1 MSRKLPAELLGRPSP
16 EETSAKGR
24 NAAQPPHFADLGSS
38 TFRRDLVLQAARR
51 TAPAVALVPGTL
63 FVPTDISAPAFGAAT
78 RPVACRPSIRLR
90 RVPAGRRLLQRTERS
105 TDRRDF
111 AHARRYEHLLNAALV
126 DPRVGRVRPPLA
138 ELSGFE
144 PGRVGAKSG
153 PPADCCWK
161 GVNTKRFWKLG
172 GHLRSFFRR
181 AHQRMNRAS
190 RFSCSDKATS
200 QTRRAQELRRSSS

>member
-1 MSRKLPAELLGRPSP
+1 MRLQLPAELLGRPSP

-24 NAAQPPHFADLGSS
+24 NAAQPPHFADLDSS

-51 TAPAVALVPGTL
+51 TAPAVALVPGNL

-126 DPRVGRVRPPLA
+126 DPRVGRVRPPVA

-161 GVNTKRFWKLG
+161 GVG
-172 GHLRSFFRR
+172 
-181 AHQRMNRAS
+181 
-190 RFSCSDKATS
+190 CSGDDVQA
-200 QTRRAQELRRSSS
+200 

>member
-1 MSRKLPAELLGRPSP
+1 MRPKLPAELLGRPSP

-24 NAAQPPHFADLGSS
+24 NAAQPPHFADLDSS

-51 TAPAVALVPGTL
+51 TAPAVALVPGNL

-111 AHARRYEHLLNAALV
+111 AHARRYEHSLNAALV
-126 DPRVGRVRPPLA
+126 DA
-138 ELSGFE
+138 
-144 PGRVGAKSG
+144 
-153 PPADCCWK
+153 
-161 GVNTKRFWKLG
+161 T
-172 GHLRSFFRR
+172 RSSAGRR
-181 AHQRMNRAS
+181 AFRV
-190 RFSCSDKATS
+190 
-200 QTRRAQELRRSSS
+200 QTWARRCEKWSAGRLLLERGWMLRR

>member
-51 TAPAVALVPGTL
+51 TAPAVALVPGNL
-63 FVPTDISAPAFGAAT
+63 FVPTDISAPAFGAAA

-105 TDRRDF
+105 TDRRSF
-111 AHARRYEHLLNAALV
+111 AHARQYEHSLNAALV
-126 DPRVGRVRPPLA
+126 DARVGRVRPPVA

-153 PPADCCWK
+153 PPAGCCWK
-161 GVNTKRFWKLG
+161 GVG
-172 GHLRSFFRR
+172 
-181 AHQRMNRAS
+181 
-190 RFSCSDKATS
+190 CSGDDVQA
-200 QTRRAQELRRSSS
+200 

>member
-1 MSRKLPAELLGRPSP
+1 MRRKLPAELLGRPSP

-51 TAPAVALVPGTL
+51 TAPAVALVPGNL
-63 FVPTDISAPAFGAAT
+63 LVPTDISAPAFGAAA

-111 AHARRYEHLLNAALV
+111 AHARRYEHLLNKCGARRAPSRRTRSSAGRRAFRVRTWARRCEKWSAGRLLLERGWMLGRCCAGLTKNVQTVGAARVRPQRLWADTEAALV
-126 DPRVGRVRPPLA
+126 
-138 ELSGFE
+138 
-144 PGRVGAKSG
+144 
-153 PPADCCWK
+153 
-161 GVNTKRFWKLG
+161 
-172 GHLRSFFRR
+172 
-181 AHQRMNRAS
+181 
-190 RFSCSDKATS
+190 TS
-200 QTRRAQELRRSSS
+200 S